1 MLLRS
6 IDALKTFDLL
16 YATKGRGG
24 GSTNEV
30 ETLNILAYGESF
42 EYSQYG
48 SAAALLI
55 LFFVLIMAVLT
66 TLALLRRKATR
77 VRAPSNSTG
86 RHPAA
91 TAPLC
96 PSTGRRSAGGS
107 AASPARSRSSSYS
120 SCCSSR
126 CCGCCSRASRPP
138 SRSSDPSRVL
148 NFTPTLTNYG
158 NVVAQGDFLRF
169 IFNSF
174 LVPAAATLVSL
185 VVGVPAAYAIARYR
199 VAHATTFLLMARIIP
214 GVSLLVPWYFLFA
227 QIQLV
232 GTYAV
237 LVLTHVFVAMPLVVA
252 IMASFVEGLPVEL
265 EEAGQVDGLTRI
277 GAFLRVTLPLS
288 TPGIATAA
296 ILSFIFSWNNF
307 LFALVLSDQNTRT
320 LPVAI
325 ANFTAY
331 ASVDWGG
338 LMAASVLITVPV
350 MAIALLAQRYVVSG
364 LTAGA
369 TKG

>member
-1 MLLRS
+1 MTTLEVDRPAPGRHHALARVNRPPVRRRVGGVARGVGIAAVLVVLLFPLLWMLLAS
-6 IDALKTFDLL
+6 FKTSL
-16 YATKGRGG
+16 
-24 GSTNEV
+24 EV
-30 ETLNILAYGESF
+30 
-42 EYSQYG
+42 
-48 SAAALLI
+48 
-55 LFFVLIMAVLT
+55 V
-66 TLALLRRKATR
+66 
-77 VRAPSNSTG
+77 
-86 RHPAA
+86 
-91 TAPLC
+91 
-96 PSTGRRSAGGS
+96 
-107 AASPARSRSSSYS
+107 
-120 SCCSSR
+120 
-126 CCGCCSRASRPP
+126 
-138 SRSSDPSRVL
+138 DPSRVL
-148 NFTPTLTNYG
+148 SFTPTFDNYR

-169 IFNSF
+169 IGNSF
-174 LVPAAATLVSL
+174 LVAAAATLVSL

-296 ILSFIFSWNNF
+296 ILAFIFSWNNF

-338 LMAASVLITVPV
+338 LMAASVLITLPV

>member
-1 MLLRS
+1 M
-6 IDALKTFDLL
+6 
-16 YATKGRGG
+16 
-24 GSTNEV
+24 STLE
-30 ETLNILAYGESF
+30 LD
-42 EYSQYG
+42 
-48 SAAALLI
+48 
-55 LFFVLIMAVLT
+55 
-66 TLALLRRKATR
+66 RP
-77 VRAPSNSTG
+77 APG
-86 RHPAA
+86 RHRA
-91 TAPLC
+91 TAPVN
-96 PSTGRRSAGGS
+96 
-107 AASPARSRSSSYS
+107 
-120 SCCSSR
+120 
-126 CCGCCSRASRPP
+126 RPP
-138 SRSSDPSRVL
+138 VSRRVGGIVRGVAIAVVLVVLLFPLLWMLLASFKTSLEVVDPSRVL
-148 NFTPTLTNYG
+148 NFTPTLDNYR

-169 IFNSF
+169 IGNSF
-174 LVPAAATLVSL
+174 LVAAAATLVSL

-252 IMASFVEGLPVEL
+252 IMASFVEGLPAEL

>member
-1 MLLRS
+1 MSTLELDRPAPGRHRAPLPVNRPPLSRRVGGVARAVAIVVVLVVLLFPLLWMLLAS
-6 IDALKTFDLL
+6 FKTSL
-16 YATKGRGG
+16 
-24 GSTNEV
+24 EV
-30 ETLNILAYGESF
+30 I
-42 EYSQYG
+42 
-48 SAAALLI
+48 
-55 LFFVLIMAVLT
+55 
-66 TLALLRRKATR
+66 
-77 VRAPSNSTG
+77 
-86 RHPAA
+86 
-91 TAPLC
+91 
-96 PSTGRRSAGGS
+96 
-107 AASPARSRSSSYS
+107 
-120 SCCSSR
+120 
-126 CCGCCSRASRPP
+126 
-138 SRSSDPSRVL
+138 DPSRVL

-158 NVVAQGDFLRF
+158 NIVAQGDFLRF

-174 LVPAAATLVSL
+174 LVAAAATLVSL